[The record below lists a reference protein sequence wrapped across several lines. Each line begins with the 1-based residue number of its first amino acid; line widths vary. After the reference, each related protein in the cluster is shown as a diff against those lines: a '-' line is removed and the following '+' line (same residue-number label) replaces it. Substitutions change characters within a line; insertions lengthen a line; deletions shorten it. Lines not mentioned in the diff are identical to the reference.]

1 MKTTIAATLA
11 VILAVGSASAQPA
24 QKIGPD
30 GKPMAPQP
38 PPPLTTAEGIATQP
52 PVIPTANNPV
62 YVYQQQVIANQ
73 PALIAPEQARGIIEN
88 FKKGYA
94 KLGEPRILI
103 YVNRELVDE
112 KSGFGLSARTE
123 KTTTSKTTYNSDF
136 QADPNANKANGG
148 NISAGGN
155 VNISGDAGN
164 GNVPIGKGNISSVN
178 EKASR
183 DDTYKNT
190 NRADQTL
197 ADKQTVRDVERLFGR
212 PLRHGNAKIT
222 DQRTATQ
229 LMGSR
234 SVEDILKSTDTE
246 QARKDRAAIAQQADV
261 VLEVLISSRTITV
274 PEASGDKTYSA
285 PDIQATAIRVKDS
298 QIIGQASASDIL
310 GKDRYAGRVLRSF
323 DVREIAEATALALME
338 DMMLSVKAD

>member
-1 MKTTIAATLA
+1 MKTSIAATLA
-11 VILAVGSASAQPA
+11 VVLAVGSAYAQPA

-38 PPPLTTAEGIATQP
+38 PPPLTTAEGGAVQP
-52 PVIPTANNPV
+52 PVVPTANNPV
-62 YVYQQQVIANQ
+62 YVYQQQPIAGQ
-73 PALIAPEQARGIIEN
+73 PSLVSPEQARGIIEA

-112 KSGFGLSARTE
+112 KSGFALSGRTE

-136 QADPNANKANGG
+136 VADPNANNKANGG

-155 VNISGDAGN
+155 VNISGDAGS

-178 EKASR
+178 EKSSR
-183 DDTYKNT
+183 DDTFKNT
-190 NRADQTL
+190 ARADQTL

-234 SVEDILKSTDTE
+234 SVEEILKSTDTE
-246 QARKDRAAIAQQADV
+246 QARKDRAAIAAQADV
-261 VLEVLISSRTITV
+261 VLEVLISSRNITV
-274 PEASGDKTYSA
+274 PEVSGDKTYSA

-338 DMMLSVKAD
+338 DMLLSVKD

>member
-1 MKTTIAATLA
+1 MKTSFAATLA
-11 VILAVGSASAQPA
+11 VILAVSSASAQPA
-24 QKIGPD
+24 QKVGPD

-38 PPPLTTAEGIATQP
+38 GPPLSTAPAVVVTTGPA
-52 PVIPTANNPV
+52 
-62 YVYQQQVIANQ
+62 YVYQQQSIANQ
-73 PALIAPEQARGIIEN
+73 PALIAPEQARAIIEQ

-94 KLGEPRILI
+94 KLGEPRIMI

-112 KSGFGLSARTE
+112 KSGFALSSRTE
-123 KTTTSKTTYNSDF
+123 RTTTSKTTYNSDF
-136 QADPNANKANGG
+136 QADPNAVNKGNGAT
-148 NISAGGN
+148 ISAGGN
-155 VNISGDAGN
+155 LNINGDVSGN
-164 GNVPIGKGNISSVN
+164 TQLPVGKGNITAKN
-178 EKASR
+178 EKSSR
-183 DDTYKNT
+183 DDTYRQKD
-190 NRADQTL
+190 RADQPL

-222 DQRTATQ
+222 DQRVATQ

-246 QARKDRAAIAQQADV
+246 QARKDRAAIAQHADV
-261 VLEVLISSRTITV
+261 VLEVLISSRNVVV
-274 PEASGDKTYSA
+274 PEVSGDKVYSA

-298 QIIGQASASDIL
+298 QIIAQASASDIL
-310 GKDRYAGRVLRSF
+310 GKDRYAGRVLRNF